1 MQLSAVLLARVIFFV
16 ESVDLNP
23 RGSAYYPDIIQ
34 ALVNRYGFQS
44 FPQKLEDFNEEKGV
58 ALVSGKSGNRVIE
71 RVVIYNWGLTLD
83 TTSST
88 TDSEELLDE
97 ALRWCTDNLRISYK
111 PEMIKR
117 KAYVSQITFYTD
129 VPLLL
134 LNPILGS
141 IAERLAKT
149 VSSNLRLPYVFG
161 PRGIQISVDPEV
173 QRIPVQVF
181 SVERREGVPFADSK
195 YFSAAP
201 VQTDVH
207 IELLSELESALR
219 SSDRSSGARRS

>member
-23 RGSAYYPDIIQ
+23 RGAAYYPDVIG

-44 FPQKLEDFNEEKGV
+44 FPQKIEDFNEEKGV
-58 ALVSGKSGNRVIE
+58 TLVSGKSGEKVIE
-71 RVVIYNWGLTLD
+71 KVVVYNWGLTLD

-88 TDSEELLDE
+88 SDSEELLDE
-97 ALRWCTDNLRISYK
+97 ALRWGADNLRLSYK

-117 KAYVSQITFYTD
+117 KSYVSQITFYSD
-129 VPLLL
+129 APLLL

-141 IAERLAKT
+141 ISDKLAKT
-149 VSSNLRLPYVFG
+149 VSSNLKLAYVLG
-161 PRGIQISVDPEV
+161 PRGFQISVDPEV

-181 SVERREGVPFADSK
+181 SVERREGVPFSDRK

-207 IELLSELESALR
+207 LEIIKDLENAFQSSEKL
-219 SSDRSSGARRS
+219 SGARRS